1 VDVQR
6 ARQRAPVDA
15 RITPVVKPRVCAA
28 EIHRVRATRAAFV
41 LALVVVPTAGAY
53 RLEGGRWPTTTIRYY
68 NEVPAYTWAVDSA
81 AFAWNSSGARVQFL
95 KSSRRDADVLL
106 GIRWFRAAGEARLQ
120 RLDGRIVGAKVGIQ
134 SGQDR
139 YTMALVTAHELGHV
153 LGLDHED
160 RVCASMNT
168 YIAENHPARCPAPPP
183 GMWVCRLLRGDDV
196 RGAVRLYGGS
206 VRPIRGPEFC
216 SR

>member
-1 VDVQR
+1 M
-6 ARQRAPVDA
+6 P
-15 RITPVVKPRVCAA
+15 KP
-28 EIHRVRATRAAFV
+28 ILMRATLVALLLAVVFV
-41 LALVVVPTAGAY
+41 PAAGAY

-81 AFAWNSSGARVQFL
+81 AFAWNSSGARVHFV
-95 KSSRRDADVLL
+95 KSSPRNADVLV
-106 GIRWFRAAGEARLQ
+106 GIRWFKKAGEARVH
-120 RLDGRIVGAKVGIQ
+120 RLNGRIVRAEVGIQ

-160 RVCASMNT
+160 SVCAAMNSRL
-168 YIAENHPARCPAPPP
+168 AENHPEHCAEPPA
-183 GMWVCRLLRGDDV
+183 GMWVCRLLRADDV
-196 RGAVRLYGGS
+196 RGAVSLYGGT

-216 SR
+216 QR